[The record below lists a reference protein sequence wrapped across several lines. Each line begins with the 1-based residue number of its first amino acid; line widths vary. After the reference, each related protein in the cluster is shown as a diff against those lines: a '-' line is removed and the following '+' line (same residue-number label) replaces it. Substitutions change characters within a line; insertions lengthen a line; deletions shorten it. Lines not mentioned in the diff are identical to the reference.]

1 MEEKAAKALE
11 IAGGWQ
17 QYYKG
22 ERTLQSI
29 YEYIAFIFAVGGRK
43 ALIDRLEQDRV
54 KVTNA
59 CKDIVCYQ
67 KGALLCDA
75 FERI

>member
-1 MEEKAAKALE
+1 MAAV
-11 IAGGWQ
+11 
-17 QYYKG
+17 
-22 ERTLQSI
+22 LQGRKNPP
-29 YEYIAFIFAVGGRK
+29 VDLGGRK
-43 ALIDRLEQDRV
+43 ELIDRLEQDRV

-75 FERI
+75 FEQT